1 VGRGDPR
8 GEAAARRAGARRRR
22 GEGFEPRAITGPFPT
37 AAILVG
43 GDESVAADEFLG
55 LGERAVGALGTAGSA
70 EDAAMVRE
78 ALGAGEWAPCAEAL
92 HRGRPTA
99 HDFLR
104 LFGGEQRLPMKGEAG
119 GETEGGRTAIRD
131 G

>member
-1 VGRGDPR
+1 MGRGDPPC
-8 GEAAARRAGARRRR
+8 EAAARRAGARRRG

-43 GDESVAADEFLG
+43 GDESVAADDFLG

-70 EDAAMVRE
+70 EDAAMVPANGPHAPRPFIE
-78 ALGAGEWAPCAEAL
+78 AV
-92 HRGRPTA
+92 RRPMISSVCS
-99 HDFLR
+99 
-104 LFGGEQRLPMKGEAG
+104 GGEQRLPMKGEAG